1 MKRFTVLGASVL
13 LLSGCALPVPIQI
26 ASWALDGLSYLTTE
40 KSVADHGLSIIAQ
53 QDCAIL
59 RGLLAEGDFCHDF
72 DDPATVVADADS
84 GPANAFAAN
93 DETAGSAVLGDG
105 ADIADF
111 ETAAGT
117 VSDSSP
123 LNVEGDIPLM
133 GYPLEIGGE
142 EVEDEDAPAI
152 GDRIAAMKTAGK
164 KETLGWLTVKEW
176 QAEAAW
182 MTEAIWMTKVSL
194 DVAASPTRATDP
206 AAEPAAGFYFVIG
219 SFRELLNARK
229 LRDQHQALTPSVLAA
244 KLEHGTV
251 FRVVVGPFV
260 EDDAKRFHKAIF
272 RAGIADSWA
281 IQVKP
286 GEWSMAM
293 VEPPAVSAAKAP
305 VLVLVTRSSEKR
317 EVTSL
322 D

>member
-1 MKRFTVLGASVL
+1 MKRFTVLGGSVL

-26 ASWALDGLSYLTTE
+26 ASWAIDGFSYLTTE
-40 KSVADHGLSIIAQ
+40 KSVADHGLSLIAR

-59 RGLLAEGDFCHDF
+59 RGLLDEGDFCRDF
-72 DDPATVVADADS
+72 DDPATVLADADS

-93 DETAGSAVLGDG
+93 DETAGPAVPDDG

-111 ETAAGT
+111 ETAAGA
-117 VSDSSP
+117 VSDSGP
-123 LNVEGDIPLM
+123 LNMEEDIPLM

-142 EVEDEDAPAI
+142 EGKDEDAPATAI
-152 GDRIAAMKTAGK
+152 ATADRAAAPETAGK
-164 KETLGWLTVKEW
+164 KEPLGWLTVGEW
-176 QAEAAW
+176 QAEA
-182 MTEAIWMTKVSL
+182 TWMTKLRL
-194 DVAASPTRATDP
+194 DVAAGTAKASEP
-206 AAEPAAGFYFVIG
+206 AVEPAAGFYFVIG
-219 SFRELLNARK
+219 SFRQLLNARK
-229 LRDQHQALTPSVLAA
+229 LRDRYQALTPSVLAA

-251 FRVVVGPFV
+251 VFRVVVGPFV
-260 EDDAKRFHKAIF
+260 EDDAKRLHKAIF
-272 RAGIADSWA
+272 QAGISDSWA

-293 VEPPAVSAAKAP
+293 VEPSAASPAKAP
-305 VLVLVTRSSEKR
+305 FPAIRSAQKR

>member
-1 MKRFTVLGASVL
+1 MKRFAVLGASVL

-26 ASWALDGLSYLTTE
+26 ASWAIDGFSYLTTE
-40 KSVADHGLSIIAQ
+40 KSVADHGFSLIAQ

-59 RGLLAEGDFCHDF
+59 RGLLAEGDFCRDF
-72 DDPATVVADADS
+72 DDPATVLADADS

-93 DETAGSAVLGDG
+93 GETAGPAVPDDG

-111 ETAAGT
+111 ETAAGA
-117 VSDSSP
+117 VSDSGP
-123 LNVEGDIPLM
+123 LNVAGDIPLM

-142 EVEDEDAPAI
+142 EGKDEDAPATA
-152 GDRIAAMKTAGK
+152 IATGARLQEAAAPETAGK
-164 KETLGWLTVKEW
+164 KGTLGWLTVGEW
-176 QAEAAW
+176 
-182 MTEAIWMTKVSL
+182 
-194 DVAASPTRATDP
+194 R
-206 AAEPAAGFYFVIG
+206 AEPAAGFYFVIG
-219 SFRELLNARK
+219 SFRQLLNARK
-229 LRDQHQALTPSVLAA
+229 LRDRHQALTPSVLAA

-260 EDDAKRFHKAIF
+260 EDDAKRLHKAIF
-272 RAGIADSWA
+272 RAGISDSWA

-293 VEPPAVSAAKAP
+293 VEPSSASPAKAP
-305 VLVLVTRSSEKR
+305 FLAIRSSEKR